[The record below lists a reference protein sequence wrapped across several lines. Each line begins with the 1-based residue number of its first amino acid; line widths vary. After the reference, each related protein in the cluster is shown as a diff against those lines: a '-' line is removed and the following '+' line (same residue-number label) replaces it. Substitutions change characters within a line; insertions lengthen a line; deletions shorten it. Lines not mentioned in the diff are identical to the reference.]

1 MGKKRTRRR
10 LRVLLIS
17 AVIGAIAA
25 GIVGGV
31 LPKLEIA
38 MSQPSPSPS
47 APRPVPTPSPTPTP
61 TPTTSAELP
70 CAVGQRAIEALLL
83 TLGMVTEA
91 IKLDQFDW
99 IPEEMNRS
107 IAAYEELRV
116 VEEDFTQ
123 RMLIDI
129 ALANLKG
136 MSKFIADRP
145 YLSRADKLTF
155 VAIWRDS
162 ISAISAPINTPDG
175 EGIRED
181 YVCSQ

>member
-10 LRVLLIS
+10 LRVLFIS

-38 MSQPSPSPS
+38 MSQSSPSPS
-47 APRPVPTPSPTPTP
+47 ASKPVPTPSPTPIA
-61 TPTTSAELP
+61 SVELP

-107 IAAYEELRV
+107 IIAYEELRV
-116 VEEDFTQ
+116 VEEEDFTQ

-162 ISAISAPINTPDG
+162 LSAISAPINTSGG
-175 EGIRED
+175 EGIREE
-181 YVCSQ
+181 YVCPQ

>member
-1 MGKKRTRRR
+1 
-10 LRVLLIS
+10 
-17 AVIGAIAA
+17 
-25 GIVGGV
+25 
-31 LPKLEIA
+31 
-38 MSQPSPSPS
+38 
-47 APRPVPTPSPTPTP
+47 
-61 TPTTSAELP
+61 
-70 CAVGQRAIEALLL
+70 
-83 TLGMVTEA
+83 MVTEA

-107 IAAYEELRV
+107 IIAYEELRV
-116 VEEDFTQ
+116 VEEEDFTQ

-162 ISAISAPINTPDG
+162 LSAISAPINTSGG
-175 EGIRED
+175 EGIREE
-181 YVCSQ
+181 YVCPQ